1 MCAKMEAVEAG
12 HAAGC
17 SRSGRVGRP
26 KKYAQPWV
34 SLTKR
39 VYLEEGTFSSLRF
52 LKAQNQFNS
61 DDATVR
67 YLISRHEYLCIV
79 ERLVKASY

>member
-1 MCAKMEAVEAG
+1 MEAVEAG
-12 HAAGC
+12 HTAGC
-17 SRSGRVGRP
+17 SHSGRVGKS

-52 LKAQNQFNS
+52 LQAKNQSNS
-61 DDATVR
+61 DDATVQ
-67 YLISRHEYLCIV
+67 YLISRHEYFCIV
-79 ERLVKASY
+79 ERLVKANY